1 MARKSTQRQLNR
13 FLMNNCKIANEL
25 RKYRDLAGCLNQVSL
40 SGERVRRPSDAA
52 DYAEYFI
59 SGTLSYLDMVV
70 ANAAYTLQVS
80 SPQAEFQADAIA
92 QIMAGNLERRI
103 AEKQREELEERLQKL
118 AGVQI
123 YILADH
129 DHQVDQ
135 DLYEGRFLPVEWE
148 RREGRTRFRFLP
160 GQPMPLYQ
168 YAEHHRQMLEVP
180 FRRLRDDQGE
190 NQIRHNN
197 NARTLLLRH
206 YLLQELEILRY
217 QKNKVGEQ
225 QIRLLKKDREGNE
238 LGLLWTLGLSG
249 GPEEQTVKDQN
260 ALARNVQKTIQQLM
274 DNWQRSGYLER
285 LRYQMLPAE
294 EGFGVRISMG
304 GQEKKN
310 V

>member
-1 MARKSTQRQLNR
+1 M
-13 FLMNNCKIANEL
+13 
-25 RKYRDLAGCLNQVSL
+25 
-40 SGERVRRPSDAA
+40 
-52 DYAEYFI
+52 
-59 SGTLSYLDMVV
+59 
-70 ANAAYTLQVS
+70 
-80 SPQAEFQADAIA
+80 
-92 QIMAGNLERRI
+92 
-103 AEKQREELEERLQKL
+103 
-118 AGVQI
+118 
-123 YILADH
+123 
-129 DHQVDQ
+129 
-135 DLYEGRFLPVEWE
+135 EWE

-294 EGFGVRISMG
+294 EGFGVRISTG